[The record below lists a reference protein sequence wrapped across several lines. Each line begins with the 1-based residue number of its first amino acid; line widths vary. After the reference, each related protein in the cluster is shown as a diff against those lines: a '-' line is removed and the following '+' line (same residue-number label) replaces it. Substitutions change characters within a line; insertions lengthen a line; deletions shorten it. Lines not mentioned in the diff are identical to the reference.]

1 MKYKKLYIKKFR
13 KFEECNFDFGK
24 RITVIS
30 GVNGIGKSSLL
41 SMIASSTGTFDKR
54 ISGANFQPEFTDYF
68 KIYPKESFE
77 NYRLYIQFDAK
88 IKHKKLENKKEDKD
102 EEYFLT
108 KRIGFRNDIDS
119 DRGIRSLPRHSKP
132 LEEVIN
138 DTSTI
143 TAETAKQ
150 EAAEQLNITDS
161 KRIPLPTIYLSLS
174 RLFPLG
180 ETDLSY
186 DEFSARTNFLKKG
199 YADYY
204 INAYNAVLPNSI
216 NKDSHT
222 ASILTKN
229 VTDKKRI
236 NITLNDSYI
245 STQSVGQDNLG
256 SIITALTDFYA
267 LKDKLGEKYPG
278 GVLCID
284 EIDASLHPSAVVSL
298 FNLLMDAAKP
308 ENLNLQILVT
318 THSLT
323 ILKKIIELEKTDS
336 EDYKLVYFKDVE
348 LPRIDK
354 IQTYNNL
361 KADMFD
367 ELSFI
372 PPKINVY
379 CEDPQTVKLFQL
391 LTDII
396 TSLELIKPNKLA
408 NLNIINIEL
417 GKEQLLNLPSLDSY
431 FKSTLIVLDGDAKS
445 KKKLDKTEA
454 MHSNMKSYQKE
465 HTTRTLK
472 FKNIITLPTFF
483 SPEVFLFS
491 LIKEFTINSTK
502 YRKFWNAVGT
512 IPELSNYTI
521 QRVKNKF
528 LINSQTN
535 YDNIHDSKKWFSTA
549 LDFVKQSKLIEFYY
563 NESNEADSALA
574 DFAKE
579 LNDAILWL
587 NSNNKG
593 KLF

>member
-1 MKYKKLYIKKFR
+1 MKYRKLYIKKFR
-13 KFEECNFDFGK
+13 KFEECSFDFGK
-24 RITVIS
+24 KITVIS

-54 ISGANFQPEFTDYF
+54 LLGANFQPEFTDYF
-68 KIYPKESFE
+68 KINSKEPFE

-88 IKHKKLENKKEDKD
+88 LKHKNND
-102 EEYFLT
+102 YFLT
-108 KRIGFRNDIDS
+108 KRIGFRDDTDS
-119 DRGIRSLPRHSKP
+119 GRGIRSLPRHSKP
-132 LEEVIN
+132 LEEVMN
-138 DTSTI
+138 DTSFI

-150 EAAEQLNITDS
+150 EAAKQLNITDS

-186 DEFSARTNFLKKG
+186 TKLSTRTNFLKKG

-216 NKDSHT
+216 NKDSPI

-229 VTDKKRI
+229 ITNKKRV
-236 NITLNDSYI
+236 NLTLNDSYI

-267 LKDKLGEKYPG
+267 LKDKLGKKYPG

-298 FNLLMDAAKP
+298 FNLLRDAAEP
-308 ENLNLQILVT
+308 DNLNLQILVT

-323 ILKKIIELEKTDS
+323 ILKRIIELEKVNP
-336 EDYKLVYFKDVE
+336 EDYKLVYFKDVD
-348 LPRIDK
+348 LPRVDM
-354 IQTYNNL
+354 IQSYNNL

-372 PPKINVY
+372 SPKINVY
-379 CEDPQTVKLFQL
+379 CEDPQTVKLFKL

-396 TSLELIKPNKLA
+396 TSLELISPDKLA

-417 GKEQLLNLPSLDSY
+417 GKQQLLNLPSLDPY

-445 KKKLDKTEA
+445 KKELNKTDA
-454 MHSNMKSYQKE
+454 MHSDMNHYQRE
-465 HTTRTLK
+465 HTARTLK
-472 FKNIITLPTFF
+472 FKNIVTLPTFF
-483 SPEVFLFS
+483 SPEVFLFN
-491 LIKEFTINSTK
+491 LIKEITINSTK
-502 YRKFWNAVGT
+502 YRNFWNSVGA
-512 IPELSNYTI
+512 IPELSNHTV
-521 QRVKNKF
+521 QRVKEEF
-528 LINSQTN
+528 LIAPQTD
-535 YDNIHDSKKWFSTA
+535 YDNIHNSQKWFSAA
-549 LDFVKQSKLIEFYY
+549 LEFVRKSKLIEFYY
-563 NESNEADSALA
+563 NRSNSSDSALS
-574 DFAKE
+574 DFADK
-579 LNDAILWL
+579 LNSAIVWL
-587 NSNNKG
+587 NNNNKS